1 MRDQEET
8 SIAGEEGSRE
18 AAEART
24 QRALLSQAERV
35 GSLAGHE
42 QRSLVIW
49 YMVFKGL
56 PEPVRKY

>member
-1 MRDQEET
+1 M
-8 SIAGEEGSRE
+8 AGEEEDRE

-24 QRALLSQAERV
+24 HRDLSSQAECV

-49 YMVFKGL
+49 SMVFKGS
-56 PEPVRKY
+56 PVRNR

>member
-1 MRDQEET
+1 M
-8 SIAGEEGSRE
+8 AGEEEGRE

-24 QRALLSQAERV
+24 HRALSSQAEYV

-49 YMVFKGL
+49 SMVFKGS
-56 PEPVRKY
+56 PVPNQ